1 MKKLLNLKKEE
12 LINIAEGKGKKVSS
26 KDTKANI
33 VQKISALN
41 DVIAE
46 PYNIVNKNG
55 MVLTVFGEEGDN
67 YICHTKNG
75 VKTNLKKEL
84 VGTVF
89 FKEDEVPESFK
100 KDPVSS
106 ANKDT
111 GNVFVKEEKGKHR
124 FVLSI
129 SKGGNL
135 VVMDNLNHEVYEVG
149 VSPILKKV
157 LQPFFMTVAKK
168 EAKENKNFKDMSLV
182 QRFVFKYFRK

>member
-1 MKKLLNLKKEE
+1 MKNLKSLKKEE
-12 LINIAEGKGKKVSS
+12 LVKVAEMKGIKVSS
-26 KDTKANI
+26 KDTRI
-33 VQKISALN
+33 DIIQKISALN

-46 PYNIVNKNG
+46 PYNVINKNG
-55 MVLTVFGEEGDN
+55 MVLTVFGEDSDN

-75 VKTNLKKEL
+75 VKTTLKKEL

-89 FKEDEVPESFK
+89 FKEDEIPESFK
-100 KDPVSS
+100 KDPASS
-106 ANKDT
+106 VNKDT

-135 VVMDNLNHEVYEVG
+135 VVMDNINHEVYEVG
-149 VSPILKKV
+149 VSPILKKA
-157 LQPFFMTVAKK
+157 LQPFFMVVAKK
-168 EAKENKNFKDMSLV
+168 TMEENKNFKDMSLI